1 MKMFNNSNL
10 IFNRMRKL
18 KRIEFGIKK
27 CILRI
32 TRYALLLCLSF
43 AAFPQQDA
51 HFTQYMF
58 NNQYF
63 NPAYA
68 GTADY
73 ITASLFYRNQW
84 AGMPG
89 SPITQNLTGIVPFK
103 RNHFA
108 LAFNL
113 VNDQI
118 GQVKTGSLN
127 INVAFAYYLNLKNG
141 RLSFGVGGGM
151 QQYSVDGNTINVGD
165 NTDQTF
171 TNKSVNL
178 PAPDFNFGIFYKTNR
193 YYLGI
198 SSSHLNNPGR
208 RITAY
213 KAENPAVT
221 ARHYYFTAGYTFE
234 IDEKFKVTP
243 SFISRFSESKLFSN
257 NFSTDISVKTDYI
270 DLVWLGVSYRTSN
283 ALAFFTGLNVGKI
296 SPDVFKE
303 NIKIG
308 YAYDISVGPI
318 PSYNNGSHEIFISYE
333 YAPKVKRMMPKFK

>member
-1 MKMFNNSNL
+1 MKIFNILNL
-10 IFNRMRKL
+10 IFKWSTEV
-18 KRIEFGIKK
+18 KQTA
-27 CILRI
+27 LRI
-32 TRYALLLCLSF
+32 AHYTLFLSLSF

-63 NPAYA
+63 NPAFA

-73 ITASLFYRNQW
+73 ITGTIFYRHQW

-89 SPITQNLTGIVPFK
+89 NPVTQNLTGIVPFK

-118 GQVKTGSLN
+118 GQVRAGSLN
-127 INVAFAYYLNLKNG
+127 INLAFAYYLNLANG
-141 RLSFGVGGGM
+141 RLSFGLGAGL
-151 QQYSVDGNTINVGD
+151 QQYQVDANTLNTAD
-165 NTDQTF
+165 NTDQAF
-171 TNKSVNL
+171 SGNSFA
-178 PAPDFNFGIFYKTNR
+178 PRIAPDFNFGVFYKTNR

-198 SSSHLNNPGR
+198 SSTHLNNPGR
-208 RITAY
+208 RLTSYI
-213 KAENPAVT
+213 AENPAVT

-234 IDEKFKVTP
+234 IDEKFKITP
-243 SFISRFSESKLFSN
+243 SIINKLSESKLFDK

-270 DLVWLGVSYRTSN
+270 DMVWLGASYRTTN
-283 ALAFFTGLNVGKI
+283 ALAFFTGVNVGRI
-296 SPDVFKE
+296 DPDVFKE
-303 NIKIG
+303 NIRIG
-308 YAYDISVGPI
+308 YAYDISVGSQ
-318 PSYNNGSHEIFISYE
+318 PSFNNGSHEIFISYE